1 MGTSYNCNIA
11 TDGLVLCLDA
21 ANPRSYPLSGTSW
34 NDLST
39 SKENASLS
47 NISFD
52 ANNKGSFVFDGTND
66 KISLS
71 NNSNFDLSN
80 GNFTIISW
88 FYISTAGDTTNLYYW
103 IFSLGNS
110 AGQTSGTTFYVR
122 VWRSGL
128 EPGCLFTR
136 INDVALLS
144 TANGNYSYAANNYY
158 KASGRWTHFV
168 FVEDNGTSYYYING
182 ENHASAT
189 TPTIPTGT
197 NYITI
202 GDHPI
207 DNPYIGNMAHFSLY
221 QNPLSPDEIRQH
233 FNATR
238 GRYGY

>member
-1 MGTSYNCNIA
+1 MAYRNGPKIT

-21 ANPRSYPLSGTSW
+21 AISKSYPGSGTSW

-47 NISFD
+47 NMTFN

-103 IFSLGNS
+103 IFGFGNS
-110 AGQTSGTTFYVR
+110 AGQTSGTTFYLR
-122 VWRSGL
+122 IWRSGL
-128 EPGCLFTR
+128 YPGCLFSR

-144 TANGNYSYAANNYY
+144 TDSGSSGYTSNYY

-168 FVEDNGTSYYYING
+168 FVENNGTSYYYING
-182 ENHASAT
+182 ENHISIS

-202 GDHPI
+202 GDHPT

-221 QNPLSPDEIRQH
+221 QNPLSSDEIRQN

-238 GRYGY
+238 GRFGV